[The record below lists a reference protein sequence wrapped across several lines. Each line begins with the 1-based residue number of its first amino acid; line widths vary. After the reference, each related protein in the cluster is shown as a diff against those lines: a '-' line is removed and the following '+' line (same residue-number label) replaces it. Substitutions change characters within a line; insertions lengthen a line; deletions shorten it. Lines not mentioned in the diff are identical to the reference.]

1 MRKSNVK
8 TYVVITLIWT
18 HRLFCEQQ
26 FYGAYNLDL
35 ELELSVLYALILS
48 PHFCNQT
55 ILNIFLKEITSARFL
70 LLTRDYCLV

>member
-18 HRLFCEQQ
+18 HRLFCEQ

-35 ELELSVLYALILS
+35 ELELSVL
-48 PHFCNQT
+48 
-55 ILNIFLKEITSARFL
+55 
-70 LLTRDYCLV
+70 